1 MIKMDAQTLF
11 NISNIFFLIGTSL
24 LIRSVLKNRKI
35 LNGYDWLGAILTL
48 TAMLTVEGAYVLLN
62 FWVSLLFSLPTVVYW
77 VLVTA
82 YSIKNKLWENRHP
95 DIPFDGHL

>member
-35 LNGYDWLGAILTL
+35 LNGYDWLGAVLTL
-48 TAMLTVEGAYVLLN
+48 MAISTVEGAYILLTSG
-62 FWVSLLFSLPTVVYW
+62 FHYCFLFQQ
-77 VLVTA
+77 
-82 YSIKNKLWENRHP
+82 
-95 DIPFDGHL
+95 